1 VAVDISTRSTG
12 VCKRNSRKIKE
23 SFEIVR
29 SDAREYLKRCKDQF
43 DVVFMDP
50 PYDMDIIPEVLDL
63 ILKENILKEDGVIIV
78 EKRKGEGIS
87 LPELL
92 FVYKEKRY
100 GDTEVLIL

>member
-1 VAVDISTRSTG
+1 
-12 VCKRNSRKIKE
+12 
-23 SFEIVR
+23 
-29 SDAREYLKRCKDQF
+29 
-43 DVVFMDP
+43 MDP